1 MFVLDRQLRNQQ
13 LAALS
18 AAVQASGTA
27 KPGKV
32 TAYGQRASESLSVT
46 ANVTPGPT
54 MGGSVGNIVTGI
66 NFDTILQDILP
77 PGVDDTKFLPQVQ
90 AAYTDIYQYDN
101 VAGAAV
107 DAYAQIPF
115 SSYSLDGLPD
125 KQLEPFKRTCERLN
139 IEELMPSL
147 VVDYMVQ
154 GAFIG
159 PMLYNP
165 TDRIFTDIYIVRPEE
180 CDFTVLPFFK
190 QDPIIE
196 LKIPER
202 LRKFVA
208 SKHPRALASI
218 ERMGEKLG
226 SKFKKGKFELD
237 PMSTLWVP
245 RQTSGTR
252 LATSAYRRILPIYL
266 VEKSLWRG
274 TLIESSRRQRSVM
287 HLTIGDQEWEPTDG
301 DIDAISG
308 YFQAADAD
316 PLGAIVATRNGV
328 NVNEVRNP
336 TDFWAV
342 FNIWSEI
349 VPAKLRALGISESF
363 LSGDATLN
371 NLEVSVTNFMDGVR
385 TLRTN
390 LTNAVFYSRIFPA
403 IALANGFW
411 KKGVEKPVEL
421 REGGKKINREK
432 VMRAIQDTS
441 GLLMPTL
448 RWTKTLEPKVNE
460 QMASMLTQMEEKGI
474 PVTLR
479 MWAAVG
485 GIDFDSLI
493 EKESKR
499 DIEDRTKLAK
509 IKKAIEKAGGSQA
522 ESLDLFAGPGGGEDQ
537 SGGESDEMG
546 FEESAFSRPTKVI
559 GMARRDYGDLGEI
572 RQPSKSG
579 KRWISVPNQRKAQA
593 KANDKILKAI
603 KNVSEQRKSSKPK
616 RK

>member
-1 MFVLDRQLRNQQ
+1 MFVLNGRQQSTLQNAFSGSGGGNGLLDR
-13 LAALS
+13 
-18 AAVQASGTA
+18 

-32 TAYGQRASESLSVT
+32 TAFGQKAAESLSVT
-46 ANVTPGPT
+46 ANVVAGPT

-66 NFDTILQDILP
+66 NFDTILQEILP

-115 SSYSLDGLPD
+115 SGYSLDGLPD
-125 KQLEPFKRTCERLN
+125 KQLEPFRRTCERLN

-165 TDRIFTDIYIVRPEE
+165 ADRIFADIYIVRPEE

-196 LKIPER
+196 FRIPER
-202 LRKFVA
+202 LKKFIA
-208 SKHPRALASI
+208 SKHPRAIASI
-218 ERMGEKLG
+218 ERLGEKLG

-252 LATSAYRRILPIYL
+252 IATSAYRRLLPMYL

-287 HLTIGDQEWEPTDG
+287 HLMIGDQEWEPTDA

-328 NVNEVRNP
+328 QVNEVRNP
-336 TDFWAV
+336 TDFWNV
-342 FNIWSEI
+342 FNLWSDI

-385 TLRTN
+385 TLRQN
-390 LTNAVFYSRIFPA
+390 LTNAVFNNRIFPA
-403 IALANGFW
+403 VALANGFW

-421 REGGKKINREK
+421 RETGKRVNREK

-441 GLLMPTL
+441 GLQIPTL

-460 QMASMLTQMEEKGI
+460 QMAQMLSQMEEKGI
-474 PVTLR
+474 PVPVRL
-479 MWAAVG
+479 WAAVG
-485 GIDFDSLI
+485 GLDLDSLI
-493 EKESKR
+493 DKELKK
-499 DIEDRTKLAK
+499 DIEDRGKLAK
-509 IKKAIEKAGGSQA
+509 LKKQIDSQNNSGA
-522 ESLDLFAGPGGGEDQ
+522 DGIDLFGGGGQTD
-537 SGGESDEMG
+537 DEQQGG

-559 GMARRDYGDLGEI
+559 GMAKRNYGDLGEI

-579 KRWISVPNQRKAQA
+579 SRWVPVPNQRKAQA
-593 KANDKILKAI
+593 KANNSIIKAI
-603 KNVSEQRKSSKPK
+603 KNVSERNPKPRK